1 MILYKAYVIE
11 GDKCSHNNPTMK
23 RVVFLLVSFAACQA
37 QYGGIYTKLKD
48 CLGSANPVVCLKEE
62 ALHAIN
68 ETIYSDQPIT
78 LYEMVDIVRD
88 PKYSPNDTGEALP
101 EDADL
106 RSVKLNELLYDKI
119 DEFVSSR
126 TVQLNLNSVIEG
138 KWFHLHITITAFVT
152 QHEPVPSNL
161 LLFSILH
168 IPSVLSNLAMCK
180 QTSI

>member
-1 MILYKAYVIE
+1 MISYKAYVIE
-11 GDKCSHNNPTMK
+11 VDKCSHNKPTMK
-23 RVVFLLVSFAACQA
+23 KFVFLLLLVSFAACQA

-48 CLGSANPVVCLKEE
+48 CLSSANAIVCLKEE

-78 LYEMVDIVRD
+78 LYEMVDIVKD
-88 PKYSPNDTGEALP
+88 PKYSPNDTDEALP

-106 RSVKLNELLYDKI
+106 RSVKLNELLYEKI

-138 KWFHLHITITAFVT
+138 KRF
-152 QHEPVPSNL
+152 
-161 LLFSILH
+161 H
-168 IPSVLSNLAMCK
+168 IPPTTNDY
-180 QTSI
+180 SIRYITRTGSIRFITHFQSPNSLHSF